1 MRSLAG
7 SVAFRRPCAL
17 VGESGARSK
26 SKYAQPNLFFNDIG
40 LGDYLLVQRSLRA
53 IAR

>member
-1 MRSLAG
+1 MRLLAG

-17 VGESGARSK
+17 VGESDARNK
-26 SKYAQPNLFFNDIG
+26 SKYAQPNLFFNGIG